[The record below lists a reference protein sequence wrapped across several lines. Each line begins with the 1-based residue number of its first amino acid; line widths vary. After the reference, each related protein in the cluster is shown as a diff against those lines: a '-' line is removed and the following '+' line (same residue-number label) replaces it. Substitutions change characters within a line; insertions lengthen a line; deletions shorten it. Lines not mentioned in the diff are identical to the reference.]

1 MAALIT
7 SLCIGFALNVEL
19 KHCAERLLPI
29 FSATIAKAVGGIFA
43 VVRLKLDVYWHQV
56 DKQRGR
62 FLQWLQKSLKE
73 SSTTTNKDE
82 STSGKIDI
90 SEVISEN
97 TTDGEK
103 VWPNESKM
111 IELTKKR
118 NRPKKEGRAERRE
131 RKERERAKREN
142 QNIRK
147 EITLLEEIK
156 DILDELNIIRI
167 VLEEQKAVWEKIFGL
182 IAGVGK
188 RRAATT

>member
-1 MAALIT
+1 
-7 SLCIGFALNVEL
+7 
-19 KHCAERLLPI
+19 
-29 FSATIAKAVGGIFA
+29 
-43 VVRLKLDVYWHQV
+43 
-56 DKQRGR
+56 
-62 FLQWLQKSLKE
+62 
-73 SSTTTNKDE
+73 
-82 STSGKIDI
+82 
-90 SEVISEN
+90 
-97 TTDGEK
+97 
-103 VWPNESKM
+103 M